1 MSELVKK
8 KDVKLPLSEDLQRE
22 LEEKYMKIIRGIG
35 DTLNTLV
42 EKGELS
48 IYELQEI
55 LADLEPSFQ
64 LISGKW
70 VLEILYSLLFRGSMG
85 FNKLKDLTGASSR
98 SLSTK
103 LKILAQ
109 LGYIERKVDKGP
121 PLRTTYKLTEKGR
134 IAALLSLPLLYF
146 IAKNSTER
154 SPPSSFQH

>member
-1 MSELVKK
+1 MGELVKK

-22 LEEKYMKIIRGIG
+22 LEEKFVKIIRGIG

-42 EKGELS
+42 ERGELS

-70 VLEILYSLLFRGSMG
+70 VLEILYSLLFKGPMG
-85 FNKLKDLTGASSR
+85 FNRLRELTGASSR

-109 LGYIERKVDKGP
+109 LGYIEREVDKGP

-154 SPPSSFQH
+154 SLRSSFHH